1 MRLSMSMAAA
11 VMLALV
17 VTAPGRAARAEMA
30 SGAVLAGTCFSC
42 HGPDGRSAGAMPVI
56 AGKSAAYIA
65 AKLAAFKSG
74 AAEATVMNRIARGFS
89 EAEIKAVAKYL
100 AAR

>member
-1 MRLSMSMAAA
+1 MKLSMLLAAAA
-11 VMLALV
+11 VLAL
-17 VTAPGRAARAEMA
+17 TFAAPGRAEMA

-42 HGPDGRSAGAMPVI
+42 HGPDGRSAGAMPAI

-89 EAEIKAVAKYL
+89 EAEIEAVAKYL